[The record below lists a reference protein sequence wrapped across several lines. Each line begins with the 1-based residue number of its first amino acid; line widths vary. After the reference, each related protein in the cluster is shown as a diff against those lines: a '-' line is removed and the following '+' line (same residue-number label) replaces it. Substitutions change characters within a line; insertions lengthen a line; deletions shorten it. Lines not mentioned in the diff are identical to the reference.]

1 MLDNDTK
8 VRLGDQLAEARRRR
22 QWTQRDLAH
31 RSTQPA
37 SRLSLIESGKAN
49 TTIDTIAETGE
60 AVGLSLV
67 FVPKERLADV
77 LTFIGQPEPK
87 TPLPTEVSSVYEDVF
102 IPDPTE
108 DDEEPKY
115 GSP

>member
-1 MLDNDTK
+1 MLNYNTR
-8 VRLGDQLAEARRRR
+8 VRLGDQLAKARRRK
-22 QWTQRDLAH
+22 QWTQRDLAR

-49 TTIDTIAETGE
+49 TTIDTIAEIGE

-87 TPLPTEVSSVYEDVF
+87 TPLPTEVGSAYEDVF

-108 DDEEPKY
+108 DEEESRH